1 MVFRIKHKHLYFI
14 LTALI
19 TACIFCI
26 PYFVKDLLPVEHDT
40 FFHLSRIE
48 GLAKA
53 IQHGDYLPA
62 VYPEKNGM
70 FGYTSP
76 LFYCDIFLYPPALLY
91 IAHVPLSICYKIL
104 IFTETFLAAYTIQ
117 CLVYR
122 ISVSFTAGTL
132 ACFAYTFANYHITD
146 VYVRGA
152 LGEVQAMVFLPVLLE
167 GLYILFYEEDT
178 RHYGLIIAGLSCL
191 VLTHN
196 LTFLLAVVLCIV
208 FFLCNLQKKEACIS
222 FLKASFLAFLFTA
235 FFSIPMLEQLHEE
248 TYYLNYYA
256 SSSDLAKG
264 ALPLWKYF
272 ANTTIFGYSDNTLEH
287 EKQMIVN
294 IGYYLTFTPML
305 YCFTKKKKN
314 RFVIASWIL
323 GYVCMVLPCTL
334 IPWQSLSCFRILQFP
349 WRLLQISMV
358 LLCIPSC
365 IAVSELSSKRYI
377 PVILSIV
384 LLSEGLCH
392 VLPVT
397 QRTFG
402 LTASMDWSDVL
413 EGKLCDPYYS
423 ATYKRVE
430 LAGGDYLPLPSADY
444 RTITNTVMDEN
455 YQTVAYPVYDYNRF
469 YFTLSDTQTVLLPKT
484 YYKGYHVYKD
494 GKEIPVTKSK
504 EGLVQIQATA
514 GTYTC
519 TFTSTPVRKIC
530 IGISVLSIIVFCI
543 KKWLM
548 R

>member
-1 MVFRIKHKHLYFI
+1 MVFRIKHKHPYFI
-14 LTALI
+14 LIALI

-132 ACFAYTFANYHITD
+132 ACFAYTFANYHVTD

-152 LGEVQAMVFLPVLLE
+152 LGEVQAMVFLPALLE

-235 FFSIPMLEQLHEE
+235 FFSIPML
-248 TYYLNYYA
+248 
-256 SSSDLAKG
+256 S
-264 ALPLWKYF
+264 
-272 ANTTIFGYSDNTLEH
+272 
-287 EKQMIVN
+287 
-294 IGYYLTFTPML
+294 
-305 YCFTKKKKN
+305 
-314 RFVIASWIL
+314 
-323 GYVCMVLPCTL
+323 L
-334 IPWQSLSCFRILQFP
+334 IHI
-349 WRLLQISMV
+349 
-358 LLCIPSC
+358 
-365 IAVSELSSKRYI
+365 
-377 PVILSIV
+377 
-384 LLSEGLCH
+384 
-392 VLPVT
+392 
-397 QRTFG
+397 
-402 LTASMDWSDVL
+402 
-413 EGKLCDPYYS
+413 
-423 ATYKRVE
+423 
-430 LAGGDYLPLPSADY
+430 
-444 RTITNTVMDEN
+444 
-455 YQTVAYPVYDYNRF
+455 
-469 YFTLSDTQTVLLPKT
+469 
-484 YYKGYHVYKD
+484 
-494 GKEIPVTKSK
+494 
-504 EGLVQIQATA
+504 
-514 GTYTC
+514 
-519 TFTSTPVRKIC
+519 
-530 IGISVLSIIVFCI
+530 
-543 KKWLM
+543 
-548 R
+548 